1 MVLGH
6 VCFAISIIGITL
18 VSYYEL
24 ERDIRM
30 DVGETVSLGG
40 YDFTFTDVKRADG
53 PNYNADAG
61 VFDVYKNG
69 EKVVRLEPEKRL
81 YTVQRMPMTEA
92 AIHSTITRDVFI
104 AMGEPLDNGAW
115 AIRIYIKPFV
125 IWLWAGAVVMA
136 LGGVLSIS
144 DKRYRIAK
152 VKKVKAVLSRSATD
166 KPEGNA
172 I

>member
-1 MVLGH
+1 
-6 VCFAISIIGITL
+6 
-18 VSYYEL
+18 
-24 ERDIRM
+24 
-30 DVGETVSLGG
+30 
-40 YDFTFTDVKRADG
+40 
-53 PNYNADAG
+53 
-61 VFDVYKNG
+61 
-69 EKVVRLEPEKRL
+69 
-81 YTVQRMPMTEA
+81 
-92 AIHSTITRDVFI
+92 VFI

-152 VKKVKAVLSRSATD
+152 VKKVKAVLSRSTTD